1 MFNQDTLIFY
11 SLERGR
17 RGGGPEKSRYIEQ
30 GNLRLGRGHL
40 RAVLSNR
47 TVHDGDDPCQD
58 AIATVDPLG
67 VHCTGDLTT
76 IATHALCSS
85 NKSLHLLYSQP
96 LTSSGTRTG
105 CLLYTTVLWGVGTT
119 NTQSCLA
126 LPRLVP
132 SQVLEL

>member
-1 MFNQDTLIFY
+1 MGDLKKVGI
-11 SLERGR
+11 SSKGI
-17 RGGGPEKSRYIEQ
+17 P
-30 GNLRLGRGHL
+30 RLGRGHL
-40 RAVLSNR
+40 RAVLRNR

-58 AIATVDPLG
+58 AIAIVDPLG
-67 VHCTGDLTT
+67 VRCTGDLTI

-105 CLLYTTVLWGVGTT
+105 CPLYTTVLWGVGTA